1 MPAAPTTI
9 RILPFDALSLAEL
22 YALLALRQQVFCVE
36 QHCPYQD
43 SDNRDQPAW
52 HVLLQANGHDA
63 RPLLAYARVLPP
75 GQTHGGDASI
85 GRVVS
90 APVAR
95 GRGYGLAVMQ
105 AAIDFCQ
112 QRYPE
117 AGITLSAQSYLHDF
131 YRQLGFEN
139 TGKFYLEDNIPHQ
152 QMRLPPV
159 SGHRQREDGQA

>member
-1 MPAAPTTI
+1 MPVAPTTI
-9 RILPFDALSLAEL
+9 RILPFDDLSLAEL

-36 QHCPYQD
+36 QNCPYQD
-43 SDNRDQPAW
+43 CDNRDQIAW
-52 HVLLQANGHDA
+52 HVLLQASGDDPSA
-63 RPLLAYARVLPP
+63 LLAYARVLPP
-75 GQTHGGDASI
+75 GQTHDGDASI

-95 GRGYGLAVMQ
+95 GCGHGLAVMQ

-117 AGITLSAQSYLHDF
+117 TGITLSAQSYLHDF

-152 QMRLPPV
+152 QMRLAPLA
-159 SGHRQREDGQA
+159 GHRRSEDAQA